1 MFMYF
6 MLSLTFVWYFNTREI
21 VPDRKTPSKG
31 AIMESYKEKEK
42 VLVPVRRQEITQ
54 KEESPDRLPEKE
66 NEPKVWK
73 LPRRWLVR

>member
-1 MFMYF
+1 
-6 MLSLTFVWYFNTREI
+6 
-21 VPDRKTPSKG
+21 
-31 AIMESYKEKEK
+31 MESNKEKEK

-73 LPRRWLVR
+73 LPRQWLVR